1 MIFVFLFCFF
11 LGGGCCLFGFET
23 VFPHITPAVLE
34 HVEQASLELT
44 EITFRCLPNTGI
56 IGVHYHPR

>member
-1 MIFVFLFCFF
+1 M
-11 LGGGCCLFGFET
+11 FGFET

-56 IGVHYHPR
+56 IGVHYHPRQTVF